1 MGVLDD
7 AIREHLDLK
16 RQRGADPSEVERQA
30 AEALGPAR
38 REPPAAPAV
47 EPVDAE
53 VEAGV
58 EPVEPVDDVPAAEP
72 PTQLADELVPPAEPE
87 TQVAEPE
94 PQAAEPGFELD
105 PEPVPAAPPTE
116 VREPE
121 AEVTPLHPVEEQE
134 DEPDEVPADE
144 RLADDGPLDFPEQ
157 KRQDKP
163 LWFEQS
169 PGRDLDFD
177 D

>member
-7 AIREHLDLK
+7 AIREHLELK

-38 REPPAAPAV
+38 RDPPAAPV
-47 EPVDAE
+47 
-53 VEAGV
+53 V
-58 EPVEPVDDVPAAEP
+58 EPVEAEAEAGVVAAEHVDDVPEAEP
-72 PTQLADELVPPAEPE
+72 PTQLAEELVPP
-87 TQVAEPE
+87 AEPE
-94 PQAAEPGFELD
+94 PQAAEPGFEL
-105 PEPVPAAPPTE
+105 
-116 VREPE
+116 EPE
-121 AEVTPLHPVEEQE
+121 AEVTPLRPVEEE
-134 DEPDEVPADE
+134 DDEPDEVPADE
-144 RLADDGPLDFPEQ
+144 RLADSGPLDFPGE
-157 KRQDKP
+157 KRQEKP

>member
-47 EPVDAE
+47 EQVQGEAEPGVDAAE
-53 VEAGV
+53 YVE
-58 EPVEPVDDVPAAEP
+58 DVPEAEP
-72 PTQLADELVPPAEPE
+72 PTELAEELVPPAEPDP
-87 TQVAEPE
+87 EPE
-94 PQAAEPGFELD
+94 P
-105 PEPVPAAPPTE
+105 PAPTE

-121 AEVTPLHPVEEQE
+121 AEVTPLRAVEEE
-134 DEPDEVPADE
+134 DDEPDEVPADE
-144 RLADDGPLDFPEQ
+144 RLGDQGPLDFSEER
-157 KRQDKP
+157 RQDKP